1 MAALRKWQLRRAQPD
16 DLRRLARW
24 LKLHNIDDMSHRQL
38 VKLVYWLLTRKDK
51 RERGLI
57 P

>member
-1 MAALRKWQLRRAQPD
+1 MAALRKWQLRQAKPD

-24 LKLHNIDDMSHRQL
+24 LKLRNIDDMSQRQL